1 MCTTIARADC
11 FSLIRARTCNAQY
24 RSAEVD
30 EVISLALVKDG
41 EHQECGNEDISA
53 DVPVGASAPDRPQ
66 MQLVQGNVCRQSRAR
81 DRKLHC
87 DGMYRREAR
96 TDRQREDETHQEK
109 EGN

>member
-1 MCTTIARADC
+1 MCVRSRVMCTTIARADC
-11 FSLIRARTCNAQY
+11 FSLIRAQLQAQY

-41 EHQECGNEDISA
+41 EHQECGNEDISP
-53 DVPVGASAPDRPQ
+53 DVPVGASATDRPQ

-87 DGMYRREAR
+87 DGM
-96 TDRQREDETHQEK
+96 
-109 EGN
+109 